1 MRKPAA
7 LAIALAAALAAG
19 CSFTP
24 DYLRPAPPVPETW
37 PVAAGAGAGTGG
49 ETGGIRNVSALDW
62 RDYFPDA
69 RLQALIAAA
78 LEHNRDLR
86 IAVARVDEA
95 RALYGVQRADRL
107 PNFSVGAGES
117 AARTP
122 ADLNAAGR
130 SMVARRYDV
139 NVSLVSFELDFWGRI
154 ASLGEAAK
162 ASFLAT
168 EEARRAFRLSLIAG
182 VADAYLTLKEA
193 EERAELARQTV
204 IARAETLRLVAARR
218 EVGLAG
224 DLDYLQADGAH
235 EAARA
240 ELASLERQQAVAG
253 NYLRAL
259 VGVEKED
266 WPAGR
271 SLAEQGIVPD
281 LAPGL
286 PSETLVRRPDIL
298 AAEQRLLAANANIG
312 AARAAFFPRIA
323 LTAATGTASAELSG
337 LFEGGSRAWSFQPTL
352 SLPIFDG
359 GRLSAGANLAEA
371 RREIA
376 VAEYE
381 KAIQQAFREVAD
393 LLVARTKLT
402 EQLTAQEAFDRAQA
416 QRLVLAEARYKAG
429 VSSFLEVL
437 DAQREAFAARQ
448 GVIQTRRTL
457 LSVAAQLYK
466 ALGGDEVSPAGG

>member
-1 MRKPAA
+1 MRKPAT
-7 LAIALAAALAAG
+7 LAVALAAALAAG
-19 CSFTP
+19 CSFVP
-24 DYLRPAPPVPETW
+24 EYLRPAPPVSQQW
-37 PVAAGAGAGTGG
+37 PATVRADGVRAAA
-49 ETGGIRNVSALDW
+49 ALDW

-95 RALYGVQRADRL
+95 RALYGVQRADRV
-107 PNFSVGAGES
+107 PNFNVGAGES
-117 AARTP
+117 ASRTP
-122 ADLNAAGR
+122 ADLNSAGR
-130 SMVARRYDV
+130 SMVSRRYDV
-139 NVSLVSFELDFWGRI
+139 NVSLVSFELDFWGRV
-154 ASLGEAAK
+154 ASLSEAAK

-182 VADAYLTLKEA
+182 VADAYLTLREA
-193 EERAELARQTV
+193 DERAELARQTV
-204 IARAETLRLVAARR
+204 VARAETLRLVAKRR

-240 ELASLERQQAVAG
+240 ELASLERQRAVAD

-259 VGVEKED
+259 VGVEQAD

-271 SLAEQGIVPD
+271 SLVEQGIVPD

-286 PSETLVRRPDIL
+286 PSETLTRRPDIL
-298 AAEQRLLAANANIG
+298 AAEQRLLAANASIG

-323 LTAATGTASAELSG
+323 LTASTGTASAELSG

-359 GRLSAGANLAEA
+359 GRLSANLDLAEA
-371 RREIA
+371 RKEIA

-393 LLVARTKLT
+393 LLVAREKLA
-402 EQLTAQEAFDRAQA
+402 EQLVAQEAFDRTQR
-416 QRLVLAEARYKAG
+416 QRLTLAEARYEAG

-448 GVIQTRRTL
+448 GVIQTRRAL
-457 LSVAAQLYK
+457 LSAAAQLYK
-466 ALGGDEVSPAGG
+466 ALGGDEAQQAG